1 MKSFKTIFV
10 IFVIAVLSLYTS
22 GAFAGGGGG
31 GRSWADRYDG
41 DGDGKVSKA
50 EFMASFTDRD
60 ANGDKSITAD
70 EWNEMNITR
79 SDTNGDGK
87 VDVDEFMAPFIAAD
101 ANKDGVVDSGEA
113 PQRGGGGKK
122 R

>member
-1 MKSFKTIFV
+1 MKKFKTIF
-10 IFVIAVLSLYTS
+10 ILFVIAVLSLYTS
-22 GAFAGGGGG
+22 GAFAGGGGK

-50 EFMASFTDRD
+50 EYMASFADRD
-60 ANGDKSITAD
+60 SNGDKMITVD
-70 EWNEMNITR
+70 EANER
-79 SDTNGDGK
+79 FVGGRDTDGDGK
-87 VDVDEFMAPFIAAD
+87 VSEAEYLAQFTAAD